1 MRERVLVDMS
11 KQSSARDFVE
21 LIERI
26 SRRTASKSPVVR
38 SKFNP
43 NIVFVET
50 HNILVQEAA
59 AYLRAEECASWNK

>member
-26 SRRTASKSPVVR
+26 SERTASKSPVIR
-38 SKFNP
+38 SKFNS
-43 NIVFVET
+43 NIVLVET
-50 HNILVQEAA
+50 HSICILR
-59 AYLRAEECASWNK
+59 YKDR

>member
-11 KQSSARDFVE
+11 KQSNARDFVE

-26 SRRTASKSPVVR
+26 SGRTASKSPVVR

-50 HNILVQEAA
+50 DPIGIL
-59 AYLRAEECASWNK
+59 RRKDR

>member
-38 SKFNP
+38 SKFNQ
-43 NIVFVET
+43 NIVLVET
-50 HNILVQEAA
+50 QPICIL
-59 AYLRAEECASWNK
+59 RRKGR

>member
-1 MRERVLVDMS
+1 MREGVRVDMS
-11 KQSSARDFVE
+11 KQSSAKDFVE

-26 SRRTASKSPVVR
+26 SERTASKSPVVR

-50 HNILVQEAA
+50 RPIDIL
-59 AYLRAEECASWNK
+59 RCKDR

>member
-1 MRERVLVDMS
+1 MRERVRVDMS

-26 SRRTASKSPVVR
+26 SGRTASKSPVVR

-43 NIVFVET
+43 NIIFVET
-50 HNILVQEAA
+50 DPIGIL
-59 AYLRAEECASWNK
+59 RHKDR

>member
-11 KQSSARDFVE
+11 KQSNARDFVE

-38 SKFNP
+38 SKCNP
-43 NIVFVET
+43 NIVLVET
-50 HNILVQEAA
+50 HPIDIL
-59 AYLRAEECASWNK
+59 RRKDR